1 MSVRKSTGQVLL
13 APGNPVMWMESVT
26 NLSVSF
32 FSESSLEKVSA
43 HPGYFVVTHS
53 SEPVNQAREH
63 GLSAGRVV
71 V

>member
-1 MSVRKSTGQVLL
+1 
-13 APGNPVMWMESVT
+13 MESAT

-32 FSESSLEKVSA
+32 FSYSSLEKVQLILDT
-43 HPGYFVVTHS
+43 FITTQS

-63 GLSAGRVV
+63 GLPVGRVV